1 MNFKNLGDSKI
12 FYPYPGNKPAF
23 STFKFFFMNRV
34 NLINEATRQT
44 LKNGY
49 NNMSYVN
56 IHQSK
61 TNYF

>member
-1 MNFKNLGDSKI
+1 
-12 FYPYPGNKPAF
+12 
-23 STFKFFFMNRV
+23 MNRV